1 MSRAALELLL
11 DRWMNDPAFR
21 AAFQADAEGAVRSS
35 GVELD
40 AEEWGALRRLEQTWK
55 DDQLQPRVFKSVL
68 L

>member
-21 AAFQADAEGAVRSS
+21 TAFQTDAAAAVRSS
-35 GVELD
+35 GVELND
-40 AEEWGALRRLEQTWK
+40 EEWGALRRLEQTWK
-55 DDQLQPRVFKSVL
+55 DGQLQPRVFKSVL